1 MQRDGK
7 PKIGLALGS
16 GGARGWCHIGV
27 LRGLADLGL
36 EPDCVAGASMG
47 ALVGAVWAAG
57 HLDAL
62 EEFARAM
69 TRGNLLSQLDP
80 RLSGGGLIGGAGIVA
95 VLDRIGLDADMAT
108 LARPCIAVA
117 ADLTTGA
124 EVWLREGRIS
134 DAVRASIALPGVIAP
149 KQIGARWLID
159 GGVVNPVPVSAVRAL
174 GADVVIAVNPN
185 ARFGLVYWDAQAAAG
200 SGLSSL
206 LPEPPPALPE
216 ALRALWPQPAPV
228 APSYVDLVS
237 ATIDIM
243 TDRIRNSRL
252 AGDAPEVLLGAHLQ
266 GLGVLDF
273 DRAAEAIDEGRRMV
287 DRAAAQLA
295 GWV

>member
-1 MQRDGK
+1 MAQGEK
-7 PKIGLALGS
+7 PRIGLALGS

-69 TRGNLLSQLDP
+69 TRGSLLAQLDP

-95 VLDRIGLDADMAT
+95 VLDRIGLDADMGA
-108 LARPCIAVA
+108 LQHPCIAVA

-124 EVWLREGRIS
+124 EVWLRQGRIS

-149 KQIGARWLID
+149 VQVGGRWLID
-159 GGVVNPVPVSAVRAL
+159 GGVVNPVPVSAARAL

-185 ARFGLVYWDAQAAAG
+185 ARFGMAFWDAEAAAETR
-200 SGLSSL
+200 LSAW
-206 LPEPPPALPE
+206 LPKPPPALPE
-216 ALRALWPQPAPV
+216 ALRSLWPEPAPV

-243 TDRIRNSRL
+243 TDRIRRSRL
-252 AGDAPEVLLGAHLQ
+252 AGDAPEVLLGAQLQ

-273 DRAAEAIDEGRRMV
+273 HRAAEAIDEGRRMV
-287 DRAAAQLA
+287 DRAAAQLS